1 MYLNPQYSIMKAIE
15 RLILM
20 FCAIVLSNLARF
32 MRSANILLVT
42 ATLWLPQGIMQ
53 EQTTVKMF
61 WWKQILMQVL
71 LNCGYFYQ
79 KICKP
84 SVIEYISFFNSLEVL
99 FPYKFLQ

>member
-1 MYLNPQYSIMKAIE
+1 
-15 RLILM
+15 
-20 FCAIVLSNLARF
+20 
-32 MRSANILLVT
+32 
-42 ATLWLPQGIMQ
+42 
-53 EQTTVKMF
+53 
-61 WWKQILMQVL
+61 MQVL